1 MNNRCYEWT
10 ISGSKPFSEF
20 EKKLDD
26 YRAQSKIIVT
36 ANGCFDLLHFGHLSL
51 LMEAKSLGDILVV
64 GVNSDRMVKKI
75 KGEGRPIF
83 PEKERAS
90 LLVSLEYVD
99 HVIVYDDIL
108 PNELLGRIRPDIH
121 CISGEY
127 VNKKLPEKDI
137 VEKAG
142 GKVEVLPFIPGY
154 ATSDI
159 IQKINRHQVDPG
171 AQTSPSKGKD
181 TVTDYLFE
189 SSNHIRCLA
198 YQHGDT
204 LTRIAGQMANVIKS
218 NKMIIFCGD
227 GGGDGDAQRFATE
240 LNRCFSP
247 GSKRLPATWISSD
260 HSVMSD
266 IGNEEVLSRPLKAGG
281 KPGDLLIILTTNVN
295 SKAIVMAGETAREI
309 GMHIVGFTSNTDS
322 PLYDLC
328 DEILSIDS
336 QKRTMIQQGFITA
349 FNGIYSLL
357 EQLLKGDQ

>member
-1 MNNRCYEWT
+1 MNNTCYEWT

-20 EKKLDD
+20 EKKLAE
-26 YRAQSKIIVT
+26 YHAQGKTIVT

-51 LMEAKSLGDILVV
+51 LMGAKSLGDILVV

-108 PNELLGRIRPDIH
+108 PNELLEIIRPDIH
-121 CISGEY
+121 CISGE
-127 VNKKLPEKDI
+127 NAQKKLPEKEV
-137 VEKAG
+137 VEKSG
-142 GKVEVLPFIPGY
+142 GKIEVLPFIPGY
-154 ATSDI
+154 ATTDT

-171 AQTSPSKGKD
+171 AQASPNNGKD
-181 TVTDYLFE
+181 VITDYLFE

-218 NKMIIFCGD
+218 NKKIIFCGD
-227 GGGDGDAQRFATE
+227 VGSDRDAQRFATQ
-240 LNRCFSP
+240 LNRHFSP
-247 GSKRLPATWISSD
+247 GSKRLPATWISSN
-260 HSVMSD
+260 HSVISD
-266 IGNEEVLSRPLKAGG
+266 ISNEDVFSRPLKAGG
-281 KPGDLLIILTTNVN
+281 KPGDLLIILTMNGD
-295 SKAIVMAGETAREI
+295 SKAIVMAVETAKEI
-309 GMHIVGFTSNTDS
+309 DMQIIAFTGNVAS
-322 PLYDLC
+322 PLHDLC